1 MKKNILFEVNEAGIA
16 TLTLNMPETRNAIT
30 RDDILAELIALCQ
43 EIAKNNA
50 IRVLI
55 VTGAGEGFSSGGN
68 VFDMKNKEG
77 MFAGDAFE
85 VSQHYRNGIQHFI
98 QLFYHLEVPVISAI
112 NGAAVGAGL
121 DFALAADLR
130 IASSKARFGS
140 TFVNLGIIPG
150 DGGAW
155 FLPRIIGAQRAAEL
169 ILTGKIIS
177 AQEALA
183 LGMVLEVVEP
193 EALMPKAYA
202 LAEKIAAKS
211 AKATR
216 LAKRLLR
223 LGNTMELPHFLETTA
238 IYQGY
243 LHQTAEHEAALNAF
257 LNQTQKK

>member
-1 MKKNILFEVNEAGIA
+1 MSKQNLLFELNELGIA

-30 RDDILAELIALCQ
+30 QEGVIEELINLCHKINQ
-43 EIAKNNA
+43 NNA

-68 VFDMKNKEG
+68 VFDMKEKKG
-77 MFAGDAFE
+77 MFAGNAFE
-85 VSQHYRNGIQHFI
+85 VAQHYRQGIQQFI
-98 QLFYHLEVPVISAI
+98 QLFYNLEVPVISAI

-121 DFALAADLR
+121 DFALAADIR
-130 IASSKARFGS
+130 IASTKARFGS

-169 ILTGKIIS
+169 ILTGRIIS
-177 AQEALA
+177 AEEAKS
-183 LGMVLEVVEP
+183 LGMVLAVVEP
-193 EALMPKAYA
+193 ETLLSTARDF
-202 LAEKIAAKS
+202 AEKIAAKS
-211 AKATR
+211 PKATR

-243 LHQTAEHEAALNAF
+243 LHQTAEHEAALEAF
-257 LNQTQKK
+257 LTQTRK